1 MMMKSSTAMQTAWR
15 WIGEKG
21 ELPDGYNFLLYFD
34 GEKVTIKK
42 NGKDLN
48 IYGDGQYRND
58 GGWFVPGYK
67 NFPVDEKYGKAR
79 ITIAAIDEP
88 QLYTVALYGDGYGYY
103 DGGKPAVPDCTG
115 YAENKGMRWAAF
127 VLHWLLLQFSC
138 L

>member
-1 MMMKSSTAMQTAWR
+1 MALD
-15 WIGEKG
+15 GEKG

-88 QLYTVALYGDGYGYY
+88 QLYTDVYKRQASSSVSWNL
-103 DGGKPAVPDCTG
+103 KS
-115 YAENKGMRWAAF
+115 AA
-127 VLHWLLLQFSC
+127 
-138 L
+138 